1 MDEINYGFII
11 VSVRTARGAIPIEG
25 AMVTITGRDNNEII
39 SVEFTNSS
47 GMTPRL
53 MVKAPP
59 RTLSQTP
66 EAGHPY
72 AVYTVR
78 TDKVG
83 YFSASNINMIVYA
96 GVTSIQPVE
105 LIPLPD
111 DDGVVDERKES
122 EMYDMN
128 E

>member
-1 MDEINYGFII
+1 MDEINHGFII

-25 AMVTITGRDNNEII
+25 AMVTITDKTEVI

-59 RTLSQTP
+59 RALSQVP
-66 EAGHPY
+66 GSDHPY
-72 AVYTVR
+72 ATYTIR

-83 YFSASNINMIVYA
+83 YHSVSNIDMIVYA
-96 GVTSIQPVE
+96 GITSIQPVE
-105 LIPLPD
+105 LIPLP
-111 DDGVVDERKES
+111 EE
-122 EMYDMN
+122 
-128 E
+128 

>member
-25 AMVTITGRDNNEII
+25 AMVTITSDTDEVI

-59 RTLSQTP
+59 KMLSQTP
-66 EAGHPY
+66 ETGHPY
-72 AVYTVR
+72 AEYTVR

-83 YFSASNINMIVYA
+83 YFSVYDINMAVYA
-96 GVTSIQPVE
+96 GITSIQPVE
-105 LIPLPD
+105 LIPLP
-111 DDGVVDERKES
+111 EE
-122 EMYDMN
+122 
-128 E
+128 